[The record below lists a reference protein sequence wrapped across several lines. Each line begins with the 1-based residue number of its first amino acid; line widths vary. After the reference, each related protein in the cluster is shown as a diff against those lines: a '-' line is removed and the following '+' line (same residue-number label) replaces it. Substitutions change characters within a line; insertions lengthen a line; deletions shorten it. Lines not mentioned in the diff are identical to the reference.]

1 MKRCVLICVL
11 FLAAAPL
18 WAGYDLSNT
27 VTREIHRGP
36 VIEEVQDEPLKQP
49 APGKTVAAVSPAK
62 TVFYP
67 YTIHLSSWQDPKEA
81 YRQIEKMQARL
92 DTLFITKI
100 DLGASGIWHRI
111 DHGLFPTIKDA
122 VARLRELKAR
132 NAIDKG
138 AFVGGQVAYGIELGT
153 YESVQEANDEAREL
167 KTQGMVPYVIREQ
180 DAVFRLLLGAY
191 PDEKSAAPAM
201 EDLKALGFDPTFKKR

>member
-11 FLAAAPL
+11 FLTAAPL

-36 VIEEVQDEPLKQP
+36 VIEEVRDEPLKEP
-49 APGKTVAAVSPAK
+49 APEKTVTAVSPAK
-62 TVFYP
+62 TVYYP

-92 DTLFITKI
+92 DTLFITKV
-100 DLGASGIWHRI
+100 DLGASGVWHRI

-122 VARLRELKAR
+122 VARLRELKAKKV
-132 NAIDKG
+132 IDKG
-138 AFVGGQVAYGIELGT
+138 AFVGGQVAYAIELGT
-153 YESVQEANDEAREL
+153 YESVQEANDDAREL
-167 KTQGMVPYVIREQ
+167 KTQGMVPYVVREQ